1 METAETND
9 PWAKVEEW
17 KRACYKAEA
26 ERDQL
31 RKDIWL
37 LGNERDNLY
46 AAILAMGKNA
56 RGYL

>member
-9 PWAKVEEW
+9 PWAVVDEW
-17 KRACYKAEA
+17 KRACRKAEA

-31 RKDIWL
+31 RKDIFL
-37 LGNERDNLY
+37 LRNERDNLY
-46 AAILAMGKNA
+46 AAILAMGKSA